1 MDEKYIWWLH
11 KKFYIMQKQ
20 LESQSESQ
28 VCSPLFSNTAWT
40 PLGKLSCS
48 RLKKDEFVPLL
59 RWDSLTCMRT
69 SLVDCILF
77 CSLVSG
83 PFTTSFLSSSCGVW
97 HNSFS
102 LFPFIKTCWQPPDH
116 LHPLW
121 SDFGKQKMEQ
131 LDAISQVSCTVTADL
146 FPIAFD
152 TFSAAFVSFWSSF
165 FKPSKS
171 FWHSMPTCGKF
182 VSFWESPFLCKNTVN
197 YKISVRRENI

>member
-97 HNSFS
+97 HNSAYSHCFPS
-102 LFPFIKTCWQPPDH
+102 LRPVDSH
-116 LHPLW
+116 LTIYTLCDQTLANRRW
-121 SDFGKQKMEQ
+121 NNW
-131 LDAISQVSCTVTADL
+131 T
-146 FPIAFD
+146 
-152 TFSAAFVSFWSSF
+152 
-165 FKPSKS
+165 PSLRS
-171 FWHSMPTCGKF
+171 LVQSLLIYFLLLLTHLALRL
-182 VSFWESPFLCKNTVN
+182 SPFGPVSSNLQRASGTACLHVESLCLFGNHLFCAKTLLII
-197 YKISVRRENI
+197 K